1 MRKHFTLTKPK
12 SLIAATKNVVIS
24 NNTPRSRSYVTFRCH
39 SRYSLRQNTKILHTG
54 DICKETI
61 FTATGVVPTRGAL
74 TEGLP
79 TTWHLTLQMPA
90 TAPNW
95 KRQSAVLLSSCDRV
109 KLPFLIRR

>member
-61 FTATGVVPTRGAL
+61 FTAAKYQTNIVVGGFEP
-74 TEGLP
+74 
-79 TTWHLTLQMPA
+79 W
-90 TAPNW
+90 TA
-95 KRQSAVLLSSCDRV
+95 
-109 KLPFLIRR
+109 